1 MKKRIS
7 QVYKVC
13 IFLIVVLMCV
23 CTVAYAVSTYIDEGN
38 TSYSYRL
45 VPTGVGNQNDY
56 SSGSGG
62 YGGGYSGS
70 SDYGGY
76 SGGYGGY
83 MRYGGY
89 GGNFGNIS
97 FISIGIVILL
107 IILSSSVVLLSN
119 IIILHYYFYTQN

>member
-13 IFLIVVLMCV
+13 ILLIVVLMCV

-62 YGGGYSGS
+62 YGGGYAAPRITA
-70 SDYGGY
+70 DTVEVTAVTCV
-76 SGGYGGY
+76 
-83 MRYGGY
+83 MEVMA
-89 GGNFGNIS
+89 
-97 FISIGIVILL
+97 VILATS
-107 IILSSSVVLLSN
+107 IYINWNCN
-119 IIILHYYFYTQN
+119 IINYMYYIDYKK